1 MDFSPWDLCDSFR
14 LHEAACL
21 MAGVSPI
28 SKRVPSREELPP
40 HAIPYYVKLAKAY
53 FLGAYV
59 FDRPEDKR
67 FQRETLLIG
76 NSTDGTDKP
85 DLPGSIEKL
94 TGELVSRAELQRWIE
109 VVGIK
114 SVYLFAPVVAQP
126 QADAIAVPLP
136 LTTTAIAHCF
146 CGIKWKEQAWKKALG
161 FPPKWL
167 LQSMVTRGQQ
177 GKHQASWNPL
187 HVGAALVGMGIPTN
201 RVRARFQTKAE
212 LRPWREAWKDYEA
225 EHLTAE

>member
-1 MDFSPWDLCDSFR
+1 MDFLPFYLCDSFR

-126 QADAIAVPLP
+126 QAVEAKPLAPPMNTQKRKRSSAIEEVLP
-136 LTTTAIAHCF
+136 YLNSVYHEGKFRTIKDFIKGLVAKSGGGDSPFKKSANHEDFFCMKDSGKSLSHKVIADNM
-146 CGIKWKEQAWKKALG
+146 K
-161 FPPKWL
+161 
-167 LQSMVTRGQQ
+167 
-177 GKHQASWNPL
+177 
-187 HVGAALVGMGIPTN
+187 
-201 RVRARFQTKAE
+201 RVRE
-212 LRPWREAWKDYEA
+212 NVIPS
-225 EHLTAE
+225 